1 MALAPM
7 GLSNTT
13 ELSQMIVPSTHII
26 HIFDR
31 EGDIAEVL
39 YNVNKLSHT
48 GVVVWADTI
57 IF

>member
-1 MALAPM
+1 M

-13 ELSQMIVPSTHII
+13 ELSQMIVSSTHII

-39 YNVNKLSHT
+39 YNVNNLRHT